1 MIPLA
6 DPVALETGRVAFAVM
21 ALGAVA
27 LIAASLVV
35 ARRLAGTLA
44 PWAWGGVTFVL
55 SQLLRAP
62 FLALVTGAVVGGS
75 QPAAMS
81 PAWIVLVT
89 AASLSAGIF
98 EEGSRAL
105 ILATAGRRI
114 RGTEPGVAY
123 GLGHGAT
130 EALLIV
136 LAPAIA
142 AIVLVGG
149 ILDGSLTA
157 NVPADTAASLDQ
169 AATLFATQTVGISL
183 IAIVERALA
192 MALHVILALLV
203 MRIVV
208 RGGGRNAIARRLA
221 LPIAIHAS
229 VNLVAVIGAQLFG
242 VLVAE
247 GLVALAVANAA
258 RIYWFLPKDP
268 ASRELAET

>member
-1 MIPLA
+1 MLF
-6 DPVALETGRVAFAVM
+6 R
-21 ALGAVA
+21 
-27 LIAASLVV
+27 S
-35 ARRLAGTLA
+35 
-44 PWAWGGVTFVL
+44 
-55 SQLLRAP
+55 
-62 FLALVTGAVVGGS
+62 
-75 QPAAMS
+75 
-81 PAWIVLVT
+81 
-89 AASLSAGIF
+89 
-98 EEGSRAL
+98 
-105 ILATAGRRI
+105 
-114 RGTEPGVAY
+114 
-123 GLGHGAT
+123 
-130 EALLIV
+130 
-136 LAPAIA
+136 
-142 AIVLVGG
+142 

-157 NVPADTAASLDQ
+157 NVPAETAASLDQ

-268 ASRELAET
+268 ASRELAES

>member
-1 MIPLA
+1 VIHLA
-6 DPVALETGRVAFAVM
+6 DPGALETGRFAFAVM

-27 LIAASLVV
+27 LITTSLVV

-55 SQLLRAP
+55 SQLVRAP
-62 FLALVTGAVVGGS
+62 FLALVTGAVTGGA
-75 QPAAMS
+75 QPDAMS

-114 RGTEPGVAY
+114 RGTGPGVAY

-130 EALLIV
+130 EALLLV
-136 LAPAIA
+136 LTPAIA

-149 ILDGSLTA
+149 ILDGSLT
-157 NVPADTAASLDQ
+157 VSLPAETAAALDQ

-183 IAIVERALA
+183 IAILERVLA

-203 MRIVV
+203 LRIVE
-208 RGGGRNAIARRLA
+208 RGGGRSAIMRRLA

-229 VNLVAVIGAQLFG
+229 VNLVAVIAAQAFG

-247 GLVALAVANAA
+247 GLVAIAVANAA
-258 RIYWFLPKDP
+258 RIYWFLPKSP
-268 ASRELAET
+268 AGREID